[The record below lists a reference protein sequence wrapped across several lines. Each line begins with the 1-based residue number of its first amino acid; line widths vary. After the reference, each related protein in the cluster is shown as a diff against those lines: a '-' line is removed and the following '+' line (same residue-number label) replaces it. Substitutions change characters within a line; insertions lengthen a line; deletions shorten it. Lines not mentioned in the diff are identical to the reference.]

1 MRGADVFG
9 VAWYRFRC
17 TWGERW
23 PGYLALVLLLGLL
36 GGLAMGS
43 VAAARRTQAAFP
55 AYLASTNPSD
65 LTVLTGL
72 YGAAGSKGYDPATI
86 AKIAALPGV
95 RHVSN
100 YEGLNVAVLGPG
112 QNQQEQAGSQGL
124 NGSLDGEYF
133 TTDRVTVVQGRMADP
148 GKANEA
154 VIDAQGTP
162 SPVHV
167 GSVAPLGFFT
177 NAQVQ
182 AGRPAKP
189 YLTEM
194 MKVVGK
200 VVYSSEETQ
209 DDADVQRD
217 GGPLFT
223 PALTRLLARCCADFT
238 ETSVQ
243 LAPGTSVAA
252 AEASIQ
258 PVLPKGFPIEFYVTS
273 LTAAKA
279 QRAIE
284 PTSIALAVFGAIA
297 AVAALLIAGQVIGR
311 QLRLGAGDLG
321 TLRALGAGPAVTTG
335 DGLPGI
341 VGAIVVGA
349 LLAVAVAVGLSPLAP
364 LGSIRAVYPYPGI
377 AFDWTVLGAGFVLF
391 TCLLAATA
399 VVVAYRRAPHRAL
412 ARGVPSRGAGSAV
425 VRAAWA
431 SGLPA
436 PAAEGVRLA
445 LDPRAERGRAP
456 VRSAILGTVLATVVL
471 LATVTFGASLT
482 TLVSHPAL
490 YGWNWTYALSSGV
503 ITVNHSQATAVLDHD
518 PEVAAWTGVWFG
530 TAQIDGVTVPVLGT
544 DTNAPV
550 APPLLSGHGLQ
561 GQGQVVLGAMTLAQL
576 HKNVGDVV
584 TVTDGG
590 QRPFSA
596 RIVGTA
602 TLPSMGVAAT
612 LHTEMG
618 TGAVLPYQDIPGAAG
633 NEPNNILVTLRPGAN
648 LAAQQKVLQT
658 IVPANVGGV
667 VLPVQ
672 RPAEIADYQ
681 SMGTAPVILAG
692 ALVLGALSSLLL
704 TLMSSVRRR
713 RKDLALLKTLGF
725 TRRQLSATVAWQ
737 STAAITVG
745 AIVGVPL
752 GIALGRALWD
762 LFAGQ
767 ISVVP
772 QPTVPALTVVLIV
785 AGALVTANLVAL
797 LPGWVAGRTP
807 AAALLRAELLVFV
820 QFGQVGRARLGAEG
834 LLDDRVIA
842 GAEHAPVFAGLE
854 DLLGAAD
861 RPEVQAGPDGGRLL
875 ALGQALGRR
884 DQEVPHPADGLVGG
898 AELLLGAVVDRAHRL
913 GHHQVLADEVRDA
926 AECGVPLHV
935 PVDQVVVLGG
945 VPARDDPVVVGGDRG
960 RERGDREEVRAAEPP
975 GVRPLLRRE
984 EVAPAVLV
992 VDRDEHSLSGA
1003 ERDAG
1008 DHGMERHREGG
1019 DPHVGVAVG
1028 GGADAGVAVPVP
1040 GVVDLEP
1047 RSAVVPPELPGHG
1060 VGRVAGLIRAVVGDV
1075 VDAVP
1080 LVQVGDVGGVDV
1092 AFHRLHPV
1100 AGRMLLGGY
1109 ELAGV
1114 HPVGP
1119 EVPEGRHGLT
1129 RTQVGPDDAAGF
1141 VHRVSAHP
1149 DLLAERRRLARHVHA
1164 AAFGV
1169 EGPPVVDAADRLILV
1184 AAEIQRRPA
1193 VRAVLLHQPDPPG
1206 GVPEGNQV
1214 LPEQPDPGGRAAR
1227 LGDLGGQ
1234 AGRRPVPAQQVA
1246 HQRPGSH
1253 PSEDL
1258 VLFCPQHSVPPMRSP
1273 PQSYQFIY

>member
-43 VAAARRTQAAFP
+43 MAAARRTQAAFP

-72 YGAAGSKGYDPATI
+72 YGVADSKGYDPAVI

-95 RHVSN
+95 RHVFS
-100 YEGLNVAVLGPG
+100 YEGLNVAVLGSG
-112 QNQQEQAGSQGL
+112 QNQQEEAGSQGL

-133 TTDRVTVVQGRMADP
+133 KTDRVTVVQGRMADP
-148 GKANEA
+148 GKTDEA

-217 GGPLFT
+217 GGALFT
-223 PALTRLLARCCADFT
+223 PALTRLLAQCCASFT

-258 PVLPKGFPIEFYVTS
+258 QVLPKRFPIEFYVTS

-279 QRAIE
+279 ERAIE
-284 PTSIALAVFGAIA
+284 PTSIALAVFGGIA

-321 TLRALGAGPAVTTG
+321 TLRALGASPAVTTG

-341 VGAIVVGA
+341 VGAIAAGA
-349 LLAVAVAVGLSPLAP
+349 LLACAVAVGMSPLAP

-377 AFDWTVLGAGFVLF
+377 AFDWTILGAGLVLF

-399 VVVAYRRAPHRAL
+399 VVIAYRRAPHRAL
-412 ARGVPSRGAGSAV
+412 ARGVPSRATGSAV

-431 SGLPA
+431 AGLPA

-503 ITVNHSQATAVLDHD
+503 ITVNHNQTTAVLDHD
-518 PEVAAWTGVWFG
+518 PEVAVWTGVWFG

-550 APPLLSGHGLQ
+550 APPLLSGHGLR

-590 QRPFSA
+590 PRPFSA

-618 TGAVLPYQDIPGAAG
+618 TGAMLPYQDIPGAAG

-658 IVPANVGGV
+658 IVPASVGGV

-692 ALVLGALSSLLL
+692 ALALGALSSLLL

-713 RKDLALLKTLGF
+713 RRDLALLKTLGF

-752 GIALGRALWD
+752 GIGLGRALWD

-767 ISVVP
+767 ISVVR

-785 AGALVTANLVAL
+785 AGALVTANVVAL

-807 AAALLRAELLVFV
+807 AAALLRAEL
-820 QFGQVGRARLGAEG
+820 
-834 LLDDRVIA
+834 
-842 GAEHAPVFAGLE
+842 
-854 DLLGAAD
+854 
-861 RPEVQAGPDGGRLL
+861 
-875 ALGQALGRR
+875 RR
-884 DQEVPHPADGLVGG
+884 Y
-898 AELLLGAVVDRAHRL
+898 R
-913 GHHQVLADEVRDA
+913 
-926 AECGVPLHV
+926 
-935 PVDQVVVLGG
+935 
-945 VPARDDPVVVGGDRG
+945 
-960 RERGDREEVRAAEPP
+960 
-975 GVRPLLRRE
+975 
-984 EVAPAVLV
+984 
-992 VDRDEHSLSGA
+992 
-1003 ERDAG
+1003 
-1008 DHGMERHREGG
+1008 
-1019 DPHVGVAVG
+1019 
-1028 GGADAGVAVPVP
+1028 
-1040 GVVDLEP
+1040 
-1047 RSAVVPPELPGHG
+1047 
-1060 VGRVAGLIRAVVGDV
+1060 
-1075 VDAVP
+1075 
-1080 LVQVGDVGGVDV
+1080 
-1092 AFHRLHPV
+1092 
-1100 AGRMLLGGY
+1100 
-1109 ELAGV
+1109 
-1114 HPVGP
+1114 
-1119 EVPEGRHGLT
+1119 
-1129 RTQVGPDDAAGF
+1129 
-1141 VHRVSAHP
+1141 
-1149 DLLAERRRLARHVHA
+1149 HA
-1164 AAFGV
+1164 AHS
-1169 EGPPVVDAADRLILV
+1169 PV
-1184 AAEIQRRPA
+1184 RRA
-1193 VRAVLLHQPDPPG
+1193 IGLRTVRS
-1206 GVPEGNQV
+1206 
-1214 LPEQPDPGGRAAR
+1214 GRP
-1227 LGDLGGQ
+1227 
-1234 AGRRPVPAQQVA
+1234 RRT
-1246 HQRPGSH
+1246 R
-1253 PSEDL
+1253 
-1258 VLFCPQHSVPPMRSP
+1258 R
-1273 PQSYQFIY
+1273 

>member
-72 YGAAGSKGYDPATI
+72 YGVAGSKGYDPAVI

-95 RHVSN
+95 RHVSS
-100 YEGLNVAVLGPG
+100 YEGLNVAVLGSG
-112 QNQQEQAGSQGL
+112 QNQQEEAGSQGL

-133 TTDRVTVVQGRMADP
+133 KTDRVTVVQGRMADP
-148 GKANEA
+148 GKTDET

-217 GGPLFT
+217 GGALFT
-223 PALTRLLARCCADFT
+223 PALTRLLAQCCASFT

-258 PVLPKGFPIEFYVTS
+258 QVLPKRFPIEFYVTS

-279 QRAIE
+279 ERAIE
-284 PTSIALAVFGAIA
+284 PTSIALAVFGGIA

-321 TLRALGAGPAVTTG
+321 TLRALGASLAVTTG
-335 DGLPGI
+335 DGLPG
-341 VGAIVVGA
+341 VLGAIAAGA
-349 LLAVAVAVGLSPLAP
+349 LLACAVAVGLSPLAP
-364 LGSIRAVYPYPGI
+364 LGSIRDVYPYQGV
-377 AFDWTVLGAGFVLF
+377 AFDWTVLGAGFALF

-399 VVVAYRRAPHRAL
+399 VVIAYRRAPHRAL
-412 ARGVPSRGAGSAV
+412 ARGVPSRATGSAV

-431 SGLPA
+431 AGLPA

-503 ITVNHSQATAVLDHD
+503 ITVNHSQTTAVLDHD

-550 APPLLSGHGLQ
+550 APPLLSGHGLR
-561 GQGQVVLGAMTLAQL
+561 GPGQVVLGAMTLAQL
-576 HKNVGDVV
+576 HKNVGNVV

-590 QRPFSA
+590 PRPFSA

-618 TGAVLPYQDIPGAAG
+618 TGAMLPYQDIPGAAG

-658 IVPANVGGV
+658 IVPASVGGV

-692 ALVLGALSSLLL
+692 ALALGALSSLLL

-713 RKDLALLKTLGF
+713 RRDLALLKTLGF

-752 GIALGRALWD
+752 GIGLGRALWD

-767 ISVVP
+767 ISVVR

-785 AGALVTANLVAL
+785 AGALVTANVVAL

-807 AAALLRAELLVFV
+807 AAALLRAEL
-820 QFGQVGRARLGAEG
+820 
-834 LLDDRVIA
+834 
-842 GAEHAPVFAGLE
+842 
-854 DLLGAAD
+854 
-861 RPEVQAGPDGGRLL
+861 
-875 ALGQALGRR
+875 RR
-884 DQEVPHPADGLVGG
+884 Y
-898 AELLLGAVVDRAHRL
+898 R
-913 GHHQVLADEVRDA
+913 
-926 AECGVPLHV
+926 
-935 PVDQVVVLGG
+935 
-945 VPARDDPVVVGGDRG
+945 
-960 RERGDREEVRAAEPP
+960 
-975 GVRPLLRRE
+975 
-984 EVAPAVLV
+984 
-992 VDRDEHSLSGA
+992 
-1003 ERDAG
+1003 
-1008 DHGMERHREGG
+1008 
-1019 DPHVGVAVG
+1019 
-1028 GGADAGVAVPVP
+1028 
-1040 GVVDLEP
+1040 
-1047 RSAVVPPELPGHG
+1047 
-1060 VGRVAGLIRAVVGDV
+1060 
-1075 VDAVP
+1075 
-1080 LVQVGDVGGVDV
+1080 
-1092 AFHRLHPV
+1092 
-1100 AGRMLLGGY
+1100 
-1109 ELAGV
+1109 
-1114 HPVGP
+1114 
-1119 EVPEGRHGLT
+1119 
-1129 RTQVGPDDAAGF
+1129 
-1141 VHRVSAHP
+1141 
-1149 DLLAERRRLARHVHA
+1149 HA
-1164 AAFGV
+1164 AHS
-1169 EGPPVVDAADRLILV
+1169 PV
-1184 AAEIQRRPA
+1184 RRA
-1193 VRAVLLHQPDPPG
+1193 IGLRTVRS
-1206 GVPEGNQV
+1206 
-1214 LPEQPDPGGRAAR
+1214 GRP
-1227 LGDLGGQ
+1227 
-1234 AGRRPVPAQQVA
+1234 RRT
-1246 HQRPGSH
+1246 R
-1253 PSEDL
+1253 
-1258 VLFCPQHSVPPMRSP
+1258 R
-1273 PQSYQFIY
+1273 

>member
-43 VAAARRTQAAFP
+43 MAAARRTQAAFP

-72 YGAAGSKGYDPATI
+72 YGVVGSKGYDPATI

-95 RHVSN
+95 RRVSS
-100 YEGLNVAVLGPG
+100 YEGLNVAVLGSG
-112 QNQQEQAGSQGL
+112 QNQQEEAGSQGL

-133 TTDRVTVVQGRMADP
+133 KTDRVTVVQGRMADP
-148 GKANEA
+148 GKTDEA

-217 GGPLFT
+217 GGALFT
-223 PALTRLLARCCADFT
+223 PALTRLLAQCCADFT

-258 PVLPKGFPIEFYVTS
+258 QVLPKGFPIEFYVTS

-284 PTSIALAVFGAIA
+284 PTSIALAVFGGIA

-341 VGAIVVGA
+341 VGAIAAGT
-349 LLAVAVAVGLSPLAP
+349 LLACAVAVGLSPLAP

-377 AFDWTVLGAGFVLF
+377 AFDWTILGAGFALF

-399 VVVAYRRAPHRAL
+399 VVIAYRRAPHRAL
-412 ARGVPSRGAGSAV
+412 ARGVPSRATGSAV

-431 SGLPA
+431 AGLPA

-503 ITVNHSQATAVLDHD
+503 ITVNHNQTTAVLDHD

-530 TAQIDGVTVPVLGT
+530 TARIDGVTVPVLGT

-561 GQGQVVLGAMTLAQL
+561 GQGQMVLGAMTLAQL

-590 QRPFSA
+590 PHPFSA

-692 ALVLGALSSLLL
+692 ALALGALSSLLL

-713 RKDLALLKTLGF
+713 RRDLALLKTLGF

-752 GIALGRALWD
+752 GIGLGRALWD

-785 AGALVTANLVAL
+785 VGALVTANLVAL
-797 LPGWVAGRTP
+797 LPGWMAGRTP
-807 AAALLRAELLVFV
+807 AAALLRAEL
-820 QFGQVGRARLGAEG
+820 R
-834 LLDDRVIA
+834 
-842 GAEHAPVFAGLE
+842 
-854 DLLGAAD
+854 
-861 RPEVQAGPDGGRLL
+861 
-875 ALGQALGRR
+875 
-884 DQEVPHPADGLVGG
+884 
-898 AELLLGAVVDRAHRL
+898 
-913 GHHQVLADEVRDA
+913 HHW
-926 AECGVPLHV
+926 
-935 PVDQVVVLGG
+935 
-945 VPARDDPVVVGGDRG
+945 
-960 RERGDREEVRAAEPP
+960 
-975 GVRPLLRRE
+975 
-984 EVAPAVLV
+984 
-992 VDRDEHSLSGA
+992 
-1003 ERDAG
+1003 
-1008 DHGMERHREGG
+1008 
-1019 DPHVGVAVG
+1019 
-1028 GGADAGVAVPVP
+1028 
-1040 GVVDLEP
+1040 
-1047 RSAVVPPELPGHG
+1047 
-1060 VGRVAGLIRAVVGDV
+1060 
-1075 VDAVP
+1075 
-1080 LVQVGDVGGVDV
+1080 
-1092 AFHRLHPV
+1092 
-1100 AGRMLLGGY
+1100 
-1109 ELAGV
+1109 
-1114 HPVGP
+1114 
-1119 EVPEGRHGLT
+1119 
-1129 RTQVGPDDAAGF
+1129 
-1141 VHRVSAHP
+1141 
-1149 DLLAERRRLARHVHA
+1149 HA
-1164 AAFGV
+1164 AHS
-1169 EGPPVVDAADRLILV
+1169 PV
-1184 AAEIQRRPA
+1184 RRA
-1193 VRAVLLHQPDPPG
+1193 TDLRTVRS
-1206 GVPEGNQV
+1206 
-1214 LPEQPDPGGRAAR
+1214 GRP
-1227 LGDLGGQ
+1227 
-1234 AGRRPVPAQQVA
+1234 RRT
-1246 HQRPGSH
+1246 R
-1253 PSEDL
+1253 
-1258 VLFCPQHSVPPMRSP
+1258 R
-1273 PQSYQFIY
+1273 

>member
-43 VAAARRTQAAFP
+43 MAAARRTQAAFP

-72 YGAAGSKGYDPATI
+72 YGVADSKGYDPAVI

-95 RHVSN
+95 RRVSS
-100 YEGLNVAVLGPG
+100 YEGLNVAVLGSG
-112 QNQQEQAGSQGL
+112 QNQQEEAGSQGL
-124 NGSLDGEYF
+124 NGSLNGEYF
-133 TTDRVTVVQGRMADP
+133 KTDRVTVVQGRMADP
-148 GKANEA
+148 GKTNEA

-217 GGPLFT
+217 GGALFT
-223 PALTRLLARCCADFT
+223 PALTRLLAQCCADFT

-258 PVLPKGFPIEFYVTS
+258 QVLPKGFPIEFYVTS

-279 QRAIE
+279 ERAIE
-284 PTSIALAVFGAIA
+284 PTSIALAVFGGIA

-311 QLRLGAGDLG
+311 QLRFGAGDLG
-321 TLRALGAGPAVTTG
+321 TLRALGASPAVTTG
-335 DGLPGI
+335 DGLPG
-341 VGAIVVGA
+341 VLGAIAAGA
-349 LLAVAVAVGLSPLAP
+349 LLACAVAVGLSPLAP
-364 LGSIRAVYPYPGI
+364 LGSIRDVYPYQGV
-377 AFDWTVLGAGFVLF
+377 AFDWTVLGAGLALF

-399 VVVAYRRAPHRAL
+399 VVIAYRRAPHRVL
-412 ARGVPSRGAGSAV
+412 ARGVPSRATGSAV

-431 SGLPA
+431 AGLPA
-436 PAAEGVRLA
+436 SAAEGVRLA

-503 ITVNHSQATAVLDHD
+503 ITVNHNQTTAVLDHD

-561 GQGQVVLGAMTLAQL
+561 GPGQVVLGAMTLAEL

-590 QRPFSA
+590 PRPFSV

-692 ALVLGALSSLLL
+692 ALALGALSSLLL

-713 RKDLALLKTLGF
+713 RRDLALLKTLGF

-772 QPTVPALTVVLIV
+772 QPTVPGLTVVLIV
-785 AGALVTANLVAL
+785 AGALVTANVVAL

-807 AAALLRAELLVFV
+807 AAALLRAEL
-820 QFGQVGRARLGAEG
+820 
-834 LLDDRVIA
+834 
-842 GAEHAPVFAGLE
+842 
-854 DLLGAAD
+854 
-861 RPEVQAGPDGGRLL
+861 
-875 ALGQALGRR
+875 RR
-884 DQEVPHPADGLVGG
+884 Y
-898 AELLLGAVVDRAHRL
+898 R
-913 GHHQVLADEVRDA
+913 
-926 AECGVPLHV
+926 
-935 PVDQVVVLGG
+935 
-945 VPARDDPVVVGGDRG
+945 
-960 RERGDREEVRAAEPP
+960 
-975 GVRPLLRRE
+975 
-984 EVAPAVLV
+984 
-992 VDRDEHSLSGA
+992 
-1003 ERDAG
+1003 
-1008 DHGMERHREGG
+1008 
-1019 DPHVGVAVG
+1019 
-1028 GGADAGVAVPVP
+1028 
-1040 GVVDLEP
+1040 
-1047 RSAVVPPELPGHG
+1047 
-1060 VGRVAGLIRAVVGDV
+1060 
-1075 VDAVP
+1075 
-1080 LVQVGDVGGVDV
+1080 
-1092 AFHRLHPV
+1092 
-1100 AGRMLLGGY
+1100 
-1109 ELAGV
+1109 
-1114 HPVGP
+1114 
-1119 EVPEGRHGLT
+1119 
-1129 RTQVGPDDAAGF
+1129 
-1141 VHRVSAHP
+1141 
-1149 DLLAERRRLARHVHA
+1149 HA
-1164 AAFGV
+1164 AHS
-1169 EGPPVVDAADRLILV
+1169 PV
-1184 AAEIQRRPA
+1184 RRA
-1193 VRAVLLHQPDPPG
+1193 IGLRTVRS
-1206 GVPEGNQV
+1206 
-1214 LPEQPDPGGRAAR
+1214 GRP
-1227 LGDLGGQ
+1227 
-1234 AGRRPVPAQQVA
+1234 RRT
-1246 HQRPGSH
+1246 R
-1253 PSEDL
+1253 
-1258 VLFCPQHSVPPMRSP
+1258 R
-1273 PQSYQFIY
+1273 

>member
-1 MRGADVFG
+1 MRGADAFG

-23 PGYLALVLLLGLL
+23 PGYLALVLLLGLV

-72 YGAAGSKGYDPATI
+72 YGVAGSKGYDPAVI

-95 RHVSN
+95 RHVTS
-100 YEGLNVAVLGPG
+100 YEGLNVAVLGSG

-124 NGSLDGEYF
+124 AGSLDGLYF
-133 TTDRVTVVQGRMADP
+133 STDRVTVVQGRMADP
-148 GKANEA
+148 SKTDEA
-154 VIDAQGTP
+154 VIDAKGTTG
-162 SPVHV
+162 PVGV
-167 GSVAPLGFFT
+167 GTVAPLGFFT
-177 NAQVQ
+177 NAQVT
-182 AGRPAKP
+182 APGFGAKPAKP
-189 YLTEM
+189 YLTVN

-200 VVYSSEETQ
+200 VVYSQEETQ

-217 GGPLFT
+217 GGALFT
-223 PALTRLLARCCADFT
+223 PALTRLLARCCANFT
-238 ETSVQ
+238 ETAVQ
-243 LAPGTSVAA
+243 LKPGASVAA

-258 PVLPKGFPIEFYVTS
+258 QVLPKGFPIEFYVTS

-279 QRAIE
+279 ERAIE
-284 PTSIALAVFGAIA
+284 PTSIALAVFGGIA

-321 TLRALGAGPAVTTG
+321 TLRALGASPAVTTG
-335 DGLPGI
+335 DGLPG
-341 VGAIVVGA
+341 VLGAIAAGA
-349 LLAVAVAVGLSPLAP
+349 LLACVVAVGLSPLAP
-364 LGSIRAVYPYPGI
+364 LGSIRDVYPDPGV
-377 AFDWTVLGAGFVLF
+377 AFDWTVLGIGFALF
-391 TCLLAATA
+391 TCLLTAAA
-399 VVVAYRRAPHRAL
+399 VLIAYRRAPHRAV
-412 ARGVPSRGAGSAV
+412 ARSVPSRATGSAV

-431 SGLPA
+431 AGLPA

-482 TLVSHPAL
+482 TLVSHPSL

-503 ITVNHSQATAVLDHD
+503 ITVNHNQATAVLDHD
-518 PEVAAWTGVWFG
+518 PEVAAWTGVWYG
-530 TAQIDGVTVPVLGT
+530 TAQIDGATVPLLGT
-544 DTNAPV
+544 DTDAPV
-550 APPLLSGHGLQ
+550 APPVLSGHGLQ
-561 GQGQVVLGAMTLAQL
+561 GQGQLVLGAATLAQL
-576 HKNVGDVV
+576 HKQVGDVV
-584 TVTDGG
+584 AVADGG
-590 QRPFSA
+590 PRPVQL

-633 NEPNNILVTLRPGAN
+633 NQPNDILVSLRPGAD
-648 LAAQQKVLQT
+648 LAAQQKLLQT

-713 RKDLALLKTLGF
+713 RRDLALLKTLGF

-737 STAAITVG
+737 STAAIAVG

-762 LFAGQ
+762 LFARQ

-807 AAALLRAELLVFV
+807 AATLLRAELLILV
-820 QFGQVGRARLGAEG
+820 QFGRVSRDRAELGAEG
-834 LLDDRVIA
+834 LLHDWVCA
-842 GAEHAPVFAGLE
+842 GAEQPPVLAGLE

-861 RPEVQAGPDGGRLL
+861 GREVQAGADSGRL
-875 ALGQALGRR
+875 AARRQALGRG
-884 DQEVPHPADGLVGG
+884 DQDVPHPADGLVGG
-898 AELLLGAVVDRAHRL
+898 AELLLGAVIDRPHRL
-913 GHHQVLADEVRDA
+913 GHHEVLAHEVRDA
-926 AECGVPLHV
+926 AEDAAAALQLAVH
-935 PVDQVVVLGG
+935 QVVVLRR
-945 VPARDDPVVVGGDRG
+945 VLARGDAVGRPGERRG
-960 RERGDREEVRAAEPP
+960 ERGDGEQVRTAEPSR
-975 GVRPLLRRE
+975 VRPLLGRE
-984 EVAPAVLV
+984 EVPPAVVV
-992 VDRDEHSLSGA
+992 VDRDEHPLAHA
-1003 ERDAG
+1003 ERDAR
-1008 DHGMERHREGG
+1008 HHRVERHHEGG
-1019 DPHVGVAVG
+1019 DAHVGVAVR
-1028 GGADAGVAVPVP
+1028 GGADARVAVPVP
-1040 GVVDLEP
+1040 GVVQLEP
-1047 RSAVVPPELPGHG
+1047 RRAVVPPELPRHG
-1060 VGRVAGLIRAVVGDV
+1060 VGRVSGLIRAVVGDV
-1075 VDAVP
+1075 VDAAP
-1080 LVQVGDVGGVDV
+1080 LVQVGDVGRVDI

-1100 AGRMLLGGY
+1100 AGREL
-1109 ELAGV
+1109 LAGHV
-1114 HPVGP
+1114 LAGGRPVGS
-1119 EVPEGRHGLT
+1119 EVPERRHGLP
-1129 RTQVGPDDAAGF
+1129 RPQVSPDDPAGF
-1141 VHRVSAHP
+1141 VRGISAHP
-1149 DLLAERRRLARHVHA
+1149 DLLAERHRLTRHVHA
-1164 AAFGV
+1164 PAVYV
-1169 EGPPVVDAADRLILV
+1169 ERPPVVHAANSG
-1184 AAEIQRRPA
+1184 
-1193 VRAVLLHQPDPPG
+1193 VL
-1206 GVPEGNQV
+1206 
-1214 LPEQPDPGGRAAR
+1214 
-1227 LGDLGGQ
+1227 
-1234 AGRRPVPAQQVA
+1234 VPAEVQ
-1246 HQRPGSH
+1246 
-1253 PSEDL
+1253 
-1258 VLFCPQHSVPPMRSP
+1258 
-1273 PQSYQFIY
+1273 

>member
-17 TWGERW
+17 TWHERW

-72 YGAAGSKGYDPATI
+72 YGVAGSKGYDPATI

-95 RHVSN
+95 RHVSS
-100 YEGLNVAVLGPG
+100 YEGLNVAVLGSG
-112 QNQQEQAGSQGL
+112 QNQQEEAGSQGL
-124 NGSLDGEYF
+124 AGSLDGQYF
-133 TTDRVTVVQGRMADP
+133 TTDKVTVVQGRMADP
-148 GKANEA
+148 GATGEA
-154 VIDAQGTP
+154 VIDAKGTTG
-162 SPVHV
+162 PVHV
-167 GSVAPLGFFT
+167 GTVAPLGFFT
-177 NAQVQ
+177 NAQVT
-182 AGRPAKP
+182 APGFGSRPVKP
-189 YLTEM
+189 HLTVT
-194 MKVVGK
+194 MKIVGS

-217 GGPLFT
+217 GGALFT
-223 PALTRLLARCCADFT
+223 PALTRLLAQCCANFT

-243 LAPGTSVAA
+243 IAPGTSVAA
-252 AEASIQ
+252 TEASIQ
-258 PVLPKGFPIEFYVTS
+258 QVLPKGFPIEFYVTS

-284 PTSIALAVFGAIA
+284 PTSIALAVFGGIA

-321 TLRALGAGPAVTTG
+321 TLRALGASPAVTTG

-349 LLAVAVAVGLSPLAP
+349 LLAVAVAVGVSPLAP
-364 LGSIRAVYPYPGI
+364 LGSVRAVYPYSGI
-377 AFDWTVLGAGFVLF
+377 AFDWTILGAGFALF
-391 TCLLAATA
+391 TCLLAAAA
-399 VVVAYRRAPHRAL
+399 VMIAYRRAPHRAL
-412 ARGVPSRGAGSAV
+412 ARGVPSRATGSAV

-431 SGLPA
+431 AGLPA

-503 ITVNHSQATAVLDHD
+503 ITVNHNQTTAVLDHD
-518 PEVAAWTGVWFG
+518 PDVAAWTGVWFG

-550 APPLLSGHGLQ
+550 APPVLSGHGLQ

-590 QRPFSA
+590 PRPFSA

-648 LAAQQKVLQT
+648 LTAQQKVLQT

-681 SMGTAPVILAG
+681 STGTAPVILAG

-713 RKDLALLKTLGF
+713 RRDLALLKTLGF

-834 LLDDRVIA
+834 LLHDRVVG
-842 GAEHAPVFAGLE
+842 GAEHPPVLAGLQ

-861 RPEVQAGPDGGRLL
+861 
-875 ALGQALGRR
+875 
-884 DQEVPHPADGLVGG
+884 
-898 AELLLGAVVDRAHRL
+898 
-913 GHHQVLADEVRDA
+913 
-926 AECGVPLHV
+926 
-935 PVDQVVVLGG
+935 
-945 VPARDDPVVVGGDRG
+945 
-960 RERGDREEVRAAEPP
+960 
-975 GVRPLLRRE
+975 
-984 EVAPAVLV
+984 
-992 VDRDEHSLSGA
+992 
-1003 ERDAG
+1003 
-1008 DHGMERHREGG
+1008 
-1019 DPHVGVAVG
+1019 
-1028 GGADAGVAVPVP
+1028 
-1040 GVVDLEP
+1040 
-1047 RSAVVPPELPGHG
+1047 
-1060 VGRVAGLIRAVVGDV
+1060 
-1075 VDAVP
+1075 
-1080 LVQVGDVGGVDV
+1080 
-1092 AFHRLHPV
+1092 
-1100 AGRMLLGGY
+1100 
-1109 ELAGV
+1109 
-1114 HPVGP
+1114 
-1119 EVPEGRHGLT
+1119 
-1129 RTQVGPDDAAGF
+1129 
-1141 VHRVSAHP
+1141 
-1149 DLLAERRRLARHVHA
+1149 
-1164 AAFGV
+1164 
-1169 EGPPVVDAADRLILV
+1169 
-1184 AAEIQRRPA
+1184 
-1193 VRAVLLHQPDPPG
+1193 
-1206 GVPEGNQV
+1206 
-1214 LPEQPDPGGRAAR
+1214 
-1227 LGDLGGQ
+1227 
-1234 AGRRPVPAQQVA
+1234 
-1246 HQRPGSH
+1246 
-1253 PSEDL
+1253 
-1258 VLFCPQHSVPPMRSP
+1258 
-1273 PQSYQFIY
+1273 